1 MNQSLC
7 SSRSAAPNSNP
18 AKKPFSPK
26 PKRNIRNLVAQAAR
40 LGEAVSVDLIGHTDS
55 TGVEATN
62 LPLSQ
67 QRADQ
72 IRGSLLRNGIKEVN
86 LRPRGVGTTEP
97 LRSEETEDGR
107 RLNRSVTFKIYFSA
121 ATGSAS
127 AAAAPE
133 Y

>member
-1 MNQSLC
+1 M
-7 SSRSAAPNSNP
+7 
-18 AKKPFSPK
+18 
-26 PKRNIRNLVAQAAR
+26 QAAR
-40 LGEAVSVDLIGHTDS
+40 LGEAVSVDLIGHTDT

-72 IRGSLLRNGIKEVN
+72 IRGNLLRNGVKEVN
-86 LRPRGVGTTEP
+86 LRPHGVGTTQP

-121 ATGSAS
+121 APGSAS
-127 AAAAPE
+127 SGAAPE